1 MRSPSQTTTKSTLSL
16 RSLEP
21 MMTLTEIEL
30 EHIDDVWYQDEMDAE
45 EYAMF
50 LGGVDETN

>member
-1 MRSPSQTTTKSTLSL
+1 
-16 RSLEP
+16 
-21 MMTLTEIEL
+21 MMTLNDIEL

-50 LGGVDETN
+50 LAGGVDETN

>member
-1 MRSPSQTTTKSTLSL
+1 MMQKSTLSL
-16 RSLEP
+16 RSET

>member
-1 MRSPSQTTTKSTLSL
+1 MKSTTFI
-16 RSLEP
+16 RSLNQ

-45 EYAMF
+45 EYALF
-50 LGGVDETN
+50 LGGVDATN